1 MGIGVK
7 VTVLIPSKKIALRW
21 NGALQARLRRA
32 PLEAFLQS
40 RGQKCVLTG
49 PTQITDNLA
58 SATIYFV
65 DQGLT
70 AYSEER
76 GPLPASRHPVV
87 GQIACAVSRG
97 LSSLI
102 LEPASWR
109 IAGLIGTAR
118 LLAPHVGLD
127 AAARLAAS
135 AARDYSRSLGGFAPD
150 MQLLQV
156 SHGACVAVESNEDA
170 RAANTAS
177 LILKCLVSMP
187 CRVPAETKYAAAISY
202 DLGSAI
208 FKSLTT

>member
-1 MGIGVK
+1 

-21 NGALQARLRRA
+21 NGALKARLRRA
-32 PLEAFLQS
+32 PLEIFLQS
-40 RGQKCVLTG
+40 RGQKCVLIG

-65 DQGLT
+65 DRGLT
-70 AYSEER
+70 AYNEER
-76 GPLPASRHPVV
+76 EPFPASRYPVV

-127 AAARLAAS
+127 AAAHLAAS
-135 AARDYSRSLGGFAPD
+135 AAREYSRSLGSFAQD

-156 SHGACVAVESNEDA
+156 SHGACAAVESNDEA
-170 RAANTAS
+170 LAANTAS
-177 LILKCLVSMP
+177 LILKCLASMP
-187 CRVPAETKYAAAISY
+187 CRAPAGNKYAAAISY
-202 DLGSAI
+202 DLGGTTST
-208 FKSLTT
+208 SLTT

>member
-1 MGIGVK
+1 

-32 PLEAFLQS
+32 PLETFLRS

-58 SATIYFV
+58 SATIFFV
-65 DQGLT
+65 DKGLT
-70 AYSEER
+70 AYNEER
-76 GPLPASRHPVV
+76 GPFPASRYPVV

-97 LSSLI
+97 LSSFI

-118 LLAPHVGLD
+118 LLAPYIGLD
-127 AAARLAAS
+127 AAARMAAS
-135 AARDYSRSLGGFAPD
+135 AARDYSRNLGSFAQD
-150 MQLLQV
+150 MRLLQV
-156 SHGACVAVESNEDA
+156 SHGACVAVESNDEA
-170 RAANTAS
+170 LAANTAN
-177 LILKCLVSMP
+177 LILKCLSSMP
-187 CRVPAETKYAAAISY
+187 CRAPAENKYAAAISY
-202 DLGSAI
+202 DLGAAT

>member
-1 MGIGVK
+1 

-32 PLEAFLQS
+32 PLETFLKS

-65 DQGLT
+65 DRGLT
-70 AYSEER
+70 AYNEER
-76 GPLPASRHPVV
+76 GPFPASRHLVV
-87 GQIACAVSRG
+87 GLIACAVSRG

-109 IAGLIGTAR
+109 IAGLIGAAR
-118 LLAPHVGLD
+118 ILAPQVGLD
-127 AAARLAAS
+127 AAAHLAAS
-135 AARDYSRSLGGFAPD
+135 AARDYSRSLGSFAQD

-156 SHGACVAVESNEDA
+156 SHGACVAVESNDDA
-170 RAANTAS
+170 LAANAAS
-177 LILKCLVSMP
+177 LILTCLASVR
-187 CRVPAETKYAAAISY
+187 CRVPAESKCAAGISY
-202 DLGSAI
+202 DLGGAI

>member
-1 MGIGVK
+1 M
-7 VTVLIPSKKIALRW
+7 TVLIPSKKIALRW

-32 PLEAFLQS
+32 PLETFLQS
-40 RGQKCVLTG
+40 RGQKCVLIG

-58 SATIYFV
+58 SATIYLV
-65 DQGLT
+65 DKGLS
-70 AYSEER
+70 AYNEEC
-76 GPLPASRHPVV
+76 GPFPASRYPVV

-127 AAARLAAS
+127 AAARLAAL
-135 AARDYSRSLGGFAPD
+135 AAREYNRSLGSFAQD

-156 SHGACVAVESNEDA
+156 SHGACAAVESNAEGLA
-170 RAANTAS
+170 LNITI
-177 LILKCLVSMP
+177 LIRKCLASMP
-187 CRVPAETKYAAAISY
+187 CRAPAENKYAAAISY
-202 DLGSAI
+202 DLGGAAS
-208 FKSLTT
+208 KSLMT